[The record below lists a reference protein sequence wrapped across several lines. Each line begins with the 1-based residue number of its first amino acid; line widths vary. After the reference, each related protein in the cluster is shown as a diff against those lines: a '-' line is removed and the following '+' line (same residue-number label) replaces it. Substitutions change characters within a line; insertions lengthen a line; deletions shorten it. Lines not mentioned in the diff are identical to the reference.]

1 MLVVP
6 ESAPRSGAR
15 PGDPATCDRSSRA
28 PIILNT
34 RAADHRT
41 GQTGRTHVHEDEST
55 EAELASQLGPGSP
68 AQAAIDWL
76 NALIGPDGL
85 QAAWP
90 LTDSDFQLALVQDL
104 LWSNRNHPTIA
115 GSDLDMLAAEVVQGD
130 PRDPLWIEFRS
141 ILKEKLA
148 ALPDWLVAGQYG
160 IASKPRPL
168 IPQYELILLV
178 YDPYGEGFSW
188 QPETIVR
195 VQYFLMHATADGG
208 WRAWSLRCRCP
219 DGRRGSS
226 SSLGRCTGPK
236 CQDSRPHGLGVRLGS
251 SARRGP
257 PAVPRRCLS
266 GRLGL
271 SRRPPPGAH
280 RGRCGQWPPPPLGP
294 HRPGLLPRHGES
306 RRQ

>member
-1 MLVVP
+1 
-6 ESAPRSGAR
+6 
-15 PGDPATCDRSSRA
+15 
-28 PIILNT
+28 
-34 RAADHRT
+34 
-41 GQTGRTHVHEDEST
+41 VHEDEPT
-55 EAELASQLGPGSP
+55 EAELASQLNPGSP

-130 PRDPLWIEFRS
+130 PRDPPLWIEFRS

-178 YDPYGEGFSW
+178 YDPYGEGFTW

-195 VQYFLMHATADGG
+195 VQYFLMHATADGWG
-208 WRAWSLRCRCP
+208 VA
-219 DGRRGSS
+219 
-226 SSLGRCTGPK
+226 
-236 CQDSRPHGLGVRLGS
+236 GLE
-251 SARRGP
+251 
-257 PAVPRRCLS
+257 PALPVP
-266 GRLGL
+266 G
-271 SRRPPPGAH
+271 
-280 RGRCGQWPPPPLGP
+280 WPPRFEQLLG
-294 HRPGLLPRHGES
+294 
-306 RRQ
+306 

>member
-15 PGDPATCDRSSRA
+15 PGHPATCDRSSLA

-34 RAADHRT
+34 RAADHRI
-41 GQTGRTHVHEDEST
+41 GQTGRAHLHEDEPT

-130 PRDPLWIEFRS
+130 PGDPLWIEFRS

-178 YDPYGEGFSW
+178 YDPYGEGFTW

-195 VQYFLMHATADGG
+195 IQYFLMHATADG
-208 WRAWSLRCRCP
+208 WRVA
-219 DGRRGSS
+219 
-226 SSLGRCTGPK
+226 
-236 CQDSRPHGLGVRLGS
+236 GLE
-251 SARRGP
+251 SALP
-257 PAVPRRCLS
+257 VP
-266 GRLGL
+266 G
-271 SRRPPPGAH
+271 
-280 RGRCGQWPPPPLGP
+280 WPPRFEQLVA
-294 HRPGLLPRHGES
+294 
-306 RRQ
+306 

>member
-15 PGDPATCDRSSRA
+15 PGDPATCDRSSLA

-41 GQTGRTHVHEDEST
+41 AQTGRAHVHEDEPT

-115 GSDLDMLAAEVVQGD
+115 GSDLDRLAAEVVQGD
-130 PRDPLWIEFRS
+130 PRDPLWIEFHS

-178 YDPYGEGFSW
+178 YDPYGEGF
-188 QPETIVR
+188 T
-195 VQYFLMHATADGG
+195 
-208 WRAWSLRCRCP
+208 WS
-219 DGRRGSS
+219 RR
-226 SSLGRCTGPK
+226 R
-236 CQDSRPHGLGVRLGS
+236 
-251 SARRGP
+251 
-257 PAVPRRCLS
+257 LS
-266 GRLGL
+266 GC
-271 SRRPPPGAH
+271 SI
-280 RGRCGQWPPPPLGP
+280 
-294 HRPGLLPRHGES
+294 S
-306 RRQ
+306 